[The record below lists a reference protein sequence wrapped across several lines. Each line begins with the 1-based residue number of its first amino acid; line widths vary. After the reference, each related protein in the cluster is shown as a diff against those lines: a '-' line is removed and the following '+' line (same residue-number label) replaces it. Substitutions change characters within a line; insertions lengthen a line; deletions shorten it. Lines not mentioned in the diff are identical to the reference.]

1 MWMLSVT
8 AQELIGVI
16 SWRKIKKNL
25 FPIQRKQNEAFVLIL
40 YNFVLYYNIERK
52 TNMLQTSGY
61 LLRLYT

>member
-8 AQELIGVI
+8 TQELIGVI